1 MGQNDFFYF
10 DHHHNEFIF
19 PNLIYFQKHDFVAVY
34 WYARNCRLCDSVL
47 EDLETIDDDAEK
59 FSVHFVK
66 INDKRLAKS
75 YGIEKF
81 PALTFFRDEEMTL
94 FEGCLHL
101 IN

>member
-1 MGQNDFFYF
+1 MN
-10 DHHHNEFIF
+10 ILIIR
-19 PNLIYFQKHDFVAVY
+19 PNLYFQAHDFVAVF

-59 FSVHFVK
+59 FSVYFVK

-94 FEGCLHL
+94 FEGARIVIALVKIDDDVL
-101 IN
+101 I